1 MKTSNE
7 TVKKAKYCNTHTLV
21 KEVSQ
26 NSNNIKK
33 TKIKVD
39 FKELSL
45 YRFSTYFKHELS
57 SAHSSKRFEMLL
69 L

>member
-1 MKTSNE
+1 MNT
-7 TVKKAKYCNTHTLV
+7 ATHTLV

-45 YRFSTYFKHELS
+45 YSFSTYFKRELR
-57 SAHSSKRFEMLL
+57 A
-69 L
+69 